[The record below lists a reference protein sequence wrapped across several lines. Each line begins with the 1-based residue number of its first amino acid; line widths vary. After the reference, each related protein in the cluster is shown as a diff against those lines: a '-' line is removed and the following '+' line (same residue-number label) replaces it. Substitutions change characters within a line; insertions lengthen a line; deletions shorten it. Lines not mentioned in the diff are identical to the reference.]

1 MQQPALLGGSP
12 TRTTAFPSWPPVTDG
27 AVKAVTEAIRAGVWG
42 AVDGALKVEFEQ
54 QFAAFQGA
62 RYGIAVNNGTVS
74 LQIALTALGVGS
86 GDEVIVPAYTF
97 LATATAVIEVNALPV
112 FVDVDPATAT
122 IDPAAVEAAITDR
135 TKVIVPVHLGGQPAD
150 MDRLTAIADKHGLA
164 LLEDAAQ
171 AHGASWDGHRVGS
184 IGAFGSF
191 SFQAS
196 KNMTAGE
203 GGILTTNDEALAE
216 AAWSLHHCGR
226 SRTGK
231 WYEHAILGGNH
242 RMTEM
247 QAALL
252 LDQLGAAEEQLAR
265 RERSAA
271 ILDKELA
278 GIDGLIPMGRA
289 AGTTHHAYHLYQLRY
304 DAAGFGGVPK
314 ERFLQA
320 LNAEGIPCSSGYG
333 LPLDRQPVF
342 AKHAFDVRATGYDP
356 EYPPTRYGDLELP
369 VTEALCRDAVW
380 IPQNVLLGD
389 DTDMADIV
397 AAAAKVRAGAAG
409 LV

>member
-1 MQQPALLGGSP
+1 MQQPALLGGP
-12 TRTTAFPSWPPVTDG
+12 ATRTAAFPAWPPVTDS
-27 AVKAVTEAIRAGVWG
+27 AVKAVSDAVRAGVWG
-42 AVDGALKVEFEQ
+42 AADGALKVAFEER
-54 QFAAFQGA
+54 FAAYHDA

-74 LQIALTALGVGS
+74 LQIALAALGVGS

-97 LATATAVIEVNALPV
+97 LATATAVLEVNALPV

-122 IDPAAVEAAITDR
+122 IDPAAVEAVITDR

-150 MDRLTAIADKHGLA
+150 LDRLMALAHRHGLKV
-164 LLEDAAQ
+164 LEDAAQ
-171 AHGASWDGHRVGS
+171 AHGASWNGHRVGS

-196 KNMTAGE
+196 KNLTSGE

-216 AAWSLHHCGR
+216 LAWSMHHCGR
-226 SRTGK
+226 SRSGR

-242 RMTEM
+242 RMTEL

-252 LDQLGAAEEQLAR
+252 LDQLGTAEEQLAR

-271 ILDKELA
+271 ILDRELA
-278 GIDGLIPMGRA
+278 AVEGLIPMGRA

-304 DAAGFGGVPK
+304 DAAGFGGVTK
-314 ERFLQA
+314 ERFLEA
-320 LNAEGIPCSSGYG
+320 MAAEGIPCSAGYG
-333 LPLDRQPVF
+333 VPLDRQPVF

-356 EYPPTRYGDLELP
+356 AYPPTKYGALDLP
-369 VTEALCRDAVW
+369 ATEALCREAVW
-380 IPQNVLLGD
+380 IPQNVLLGED
-389 DTDMADIV
+389 SDMADIV
-397 AAAAKVRAGAAG
+397 AAATKVRATAAQ
-409 LV
+409 LA